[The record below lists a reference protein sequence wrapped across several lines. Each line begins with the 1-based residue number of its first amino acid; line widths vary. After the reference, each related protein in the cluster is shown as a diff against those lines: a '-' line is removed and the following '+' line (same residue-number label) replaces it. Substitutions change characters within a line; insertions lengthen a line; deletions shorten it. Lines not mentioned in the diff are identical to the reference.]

1 MHLRSER
8 RRAGDVSLE
17 TPIGMDRDGNEM
29 TVADVLGTDE
39 DEVFGAAAERISGEA
54 LRRAVERTL
63 EGRERA
69 VIVLR
74 YGLDGGEPLPQ
85 REAARLLKISRS
97 YVSRIEK
104 KAVQKLKDEL
114 GHTHEPF

>member
-8 RRAGDVSLE
+8 RRAGDISLE
-17 TPIGMDRDGNEM
+17 TPIGKDRDGSEL
-29 TVADVLGTDE
+29 TVADILGTDE
-39 DEVFGAAAERISGEA
+39 DEVFGAASDRIWAAA
-54 LRRAVERTL
+54 LRRAVENTL
-63 EGRERA
+63 EERERA

-85 REAARLLKISRS
+85 RETARLLGISRS

-104 KAVQKLKDEL
+104 KAVIKLGEALRED
-114 GHTHEPF
+114 G